1 MRVVVIKLRFAVGS
15 HVCIIVGASDIRCI
29 VKMGASSL
37 GGLSIATSVATL
49 CSSAFGG
56 IRMALIALAR
66 LLMRCC
72 PLGVPAAI
80 SIDVCNSL
88 VSALRCAL
96 RLRLGTWQCCGKRL
110 ADPEMR
116 YACIFGT
123 KYKLHR

>member
-37 GGLSIATSVATL
+37 GGLSITMLVATL

-56 IRMALIALAR
+56 IKMALIALVR
-66 LLMRCC
+66 LLMRRR
-72 PLGVPAAI
+72 PLGVPVAI
-80 SIDVCNSL
+80 SVAVCNSL

-96 RLRLGTWQCCGKRL
+96 GLRFGIWQCCGKSS
-110 ADPEMR
+110 ADLEMQ
-116 YACIFGT
+116 YACVSGT